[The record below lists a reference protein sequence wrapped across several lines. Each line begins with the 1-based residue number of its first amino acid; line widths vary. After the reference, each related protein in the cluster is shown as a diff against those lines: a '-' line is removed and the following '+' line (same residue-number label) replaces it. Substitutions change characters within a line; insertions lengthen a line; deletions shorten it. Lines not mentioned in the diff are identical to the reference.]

1 MHHDIVLK
9 EDVIRPKGEVFI
21 VYFSSSTG
29 NTHRFVEKTGFSNA
43 RIPKELEEATITVDK
58 DFVII
63 CPTYSGGGQF
73 TSGAVPKQVIKF
85 LNVKDNRDHCRGV
98 IATGNT
104 NFNDTFCLAGPI
116 LSKKLNV
123 PMLYQLEL
131 AGTETDVETTRKILN
146 DFWIKE

>member
-1 MHHDIVLK
+1 MHHDVVLAD
-9 EDVIRPKGEVFI
+9 DVTRPKGEICI

-29 NTHRFVEKTGFSNA
+29 NTHRFVEKTGFKSY
-43 RIPKELEEATITVDK
+43 RIPTKLDAETIMVNQDY
-58 DFVII
+58 II
-63 CPTYSGGGQF
+63 VCPTYSGGGDF

-85 LNVKDNRDHCRGV
+85 LNIKSNRDRCRGV

-116 LSKKLNV
+116 ISKKLNV

-131 AGTETDVETTRKILN
+131 AGTSYDVETTQKILN
-146 DFWIKE
+146 DFWEK